1 MNIIKISVKFN
12 KNIKPGRN
20 VFHFSRLSYKVNHGL
35 VKRLGGFVNIKL
47 QNPFFDGY
55 DEATHPVYSHI
66 VRIVP
71 QGYGW
76 H

>member
-20 VFHFSRLSYKVNHGL
+20 VFHFCRLSYKVNHGL
-35 VKRLGGFVNIKL
+35 VKRLGFCQHKVAKPLFDGSLIIGFVH
-47 QNPFFDGY
+47 QD
-55 DEATHPVYSHI
+55 DSA
-66 VRIVP
+66 
-71 QGYGW
+71 GYGW